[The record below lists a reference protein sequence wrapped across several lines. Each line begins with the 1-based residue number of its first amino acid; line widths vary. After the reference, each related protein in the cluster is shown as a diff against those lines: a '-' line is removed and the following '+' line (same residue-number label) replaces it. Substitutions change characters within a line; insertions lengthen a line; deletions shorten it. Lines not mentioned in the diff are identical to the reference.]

1 MANSS
6 ADSAADHRSKHLSIN
21 PPHQIFKG
29 YSPSPHSSLSDC
41 FLCWEMHDVSLL
53 CADVQGSDNPIP
65 LSPQWLLS
73 KSGKSKTG
81 MGTVEAQ
88 CLHNPSGNGEETPD
102 NPKKKDVFR
111 PSLLTAE
118 TGRREGWRDEERDT
132 FSATRNDRWRNGDKD
147 FGDIKKAD
155 RRDNVGSRQFGE
167 PRRWTDSGNK
177 DAGTEQR
184 RGPSDR
190 WTDSGNKDAGTE
202 QRRESKWNSRWGP
215 DDKEAENARN
225 KWDEAGKDG
234 EIIREKGPSLP
245 SSDGDHYRPWRPSQ
259 GRGRG
264 ESLHSQSTPN
274 KQGTAFSH
282 SRGRGENTAIFSAGR
297 GRMSSGGSLFTSATN
312 QSHPP
317 GSASEKGES
326 GTGEPYHLRY
336 SRMKLLDV
344 YRMADTVCFE
354 KFPDGFIEVPSL
366 TCEQPSDPLA
376 ICAPSSEEVN
386 ILDGIEKGKIVS
398 SGAPQIS
405 KDGPSGRNPA
415 EFSQPRRLKPAG
427 SREDMTSATDV
438 SKEEIGETRNYPDD
452 KFRPE
457 ASHEGYAPFRKGNE
471 VQGNN
476 HVQSPW
482 RQPGERSSRISHDW
496 NDPSADNKLKSSDT
510 VWSHP
515 KDSINH
521 SGSNVMSLPQSKGE
535 SRWQIGED
543 PALRR
548 QPSLVF
554 DREREVRKPMPS
566 SPEELS
572 LFYKDPQGLIQ
583 GPFSGSDIIGW
594 FEAGYFGIDLLVRP
608 ASAPIDSPF
617 SLLGDVMPHL
627 RAKSGPP
634 PGFSDAKP
642 SQTTDAAGSPAFPG
656 MGTVH
661 AGMGET
667 DMLQNDMRYKQVGG
681 TVAEN
686 RFIESLMSGSLNNP
700 SQGVQGY
707 AVNSSGGLS
716 LPVTDGGA
724 DMYLLAKKLELERQR
739 SVAGPFSY
747 WPGPES
753 ANLMLRS
760 ENVPEV
766 AQQPAR
772 SPSTDLL
779 SILQGA
785 KDRSAPSVS
794 GPIPAWSHPNQK
806 DDLHHAKSFQTQTS
820 FGVQQQRQLEQNS
833 PLAGLLGQPIGNN
846 PAGMLPPDMML
857 VPGLSQEQQSLNLL
871 QQQQLLLQMNAQTPL
886 SSQQQRL
893 LIEKMLL
900 LKHQQK
906 REEQQQLLR
915 QQQQLFS
922 QVLADQQHPQQR
934 LGEPSYG
941 QLQQSF
947 DALRL
952 QESKDVTQVNQQ
964 MQLPVSHEA
973 RGANLTD
980 FVSVN
985 QATSQNVATVGT
997 HHLNLQHQLFGNVD
1011 PRMSEGGVPTDQIDG
1026 THKKDLQSDYERSI
1040 PADYMNSLYSEK
1052 PVLLPASFPNNES
1065 TTPET
1070 SDSKSLENQTKD
1082 VFAGQGET
1090 SNELN
1095 VEIPPTEVKSNE
1107 VSGGRKTSEKKSK
1120 KQRGNKQ
1127 SAEPVKAASKS
1138 SLQEAKQP
1146 ETGIADDSEIK
1157 GKNMN
1162 PADILIDN
1170 DVLMSSEAISVRG
1183 ESGVNESSL
1192 QNTRTQPGRAWKP
1205 APGFKPKS
1213 LLEIQMEEQRVA
1225 QAEALAPKVSTS
1237 SGSVGGLASPWG
1249 GIVANSDPI
1258 NLRETLGESVT
1269 TQAGAVKPESVP
1281 ALKGKQS
1288 HLRDLL
1294 ADDVVAKSVVKE
1306 RDVVGSSS
1314 NDTYTQIT
1322 STNAES
1328 LDDDNFID
1336 AKETKKSR
1344 KKSARA
1350 KNSAAKTAAHVPA
1363 VVDTSLSTS
1372 SIEKG
1377 KNARI
1382 AQQQLKEDLPA
1393 IPSGPSLGDFVLWK
1407 EEPVNNPSPAAA
1419 WSTGPKKSTKP
1430 SSLRDIVREQEK
1442 MTTSSHAPPSPVPTT
1457 QKPTPP
1463 QAVPQSSW
1471 SRSPSQAVSQ
1481 SSLQSKSKG
1490 DDDLFWGPVEQT
1502 TQESKQGDF
1511 PQLSSQNSWGTK
1523 TTPGKGSA
1531 GSSLNRQKSVS
1542 ASSPASHK
1550 GKKEEVTKLT
1560 EANGFRDWCRSECL
1574 RLLGS
1579 EDTSVLEF
1587 CLKLSRSEAETLLIE
1602 NLGTVDRD
1610 HKFIDKFLN
1619 YKDLL
1624 PSEVVEI
1631 AFQSKGSSSSV
1642 VKSRNNK
1649 AAEEEE
1655 YYKAPS
1661 ANEGFSKVGGGKKK
1675 GKKGKKVS
1683 LSSSVLG
1690 FNVNPKLFLLAFR
1703 LANSDQA
1710 QLQTFPVRDQH
1721 PQPQLSLRPA
1731 QTKSTTR
1738 RNRPREET
1746 SSR

>member
-6 ADSAADHRSKHLSIN
+6 ADSAADHRNKHLSIN
-21 PPHQIFKG
+21 PPNQIFK
-29 YSPSPHSSLSDC
+29 DI
-41 FLCWEMHDVSLL
+41 
-53 CADVQGSDNPIP
+53 QGSDNPIP

-73 KSGKSKTG
+73 KPGKSKTG
-81 MGTVEAQ
+81 MGTTAEAQ
-88 CLHNPSGNGEETPD
+88 GLQNPVGNNSTGNGEETPE

-111 PSLLTAE
+111 PSIHAVE

-132 FSATRNDRWRNGDKD
+132 FSAVRNDRWRNGDKD
-147 FGDIKKAD
+147 FGDNKKVD
-155 RRDNVGSRQFGE
+155 RRDNPGSRQFGE
-167 PRRWTDSGNK
+167 PRRWTDAGNKDAGPEQRRGPGDRWTDSGNK

-184 RGPSDR
+184 RGPGDR

-215 DDKEAENARN
+215 DDKEGENARS

-234 EIIREKGPSLP
+234 EIIREKVPSLP

-274 KQGTAFSH
+274 KQGTSFSH
-282 SRGRGENTAIFSAGR
+282 SRGRGR
-297 GRMSSGGSLFTSATN
+297 LSSGGSLFTSASN

-326 GTGEPYHLRY
+326 GTGEHYHLRY

-344 YRMADTVCFE
+344 YRMADTVSFE

-405 KDGPSGRNPA
+405 KDGPSGRNPG
-415 EFSQPRRLKPAG
+415 EFSQPRQIKPAG
-427 SREDMTSATDV
+427 SREDMAYAADG
-438 SKEEIGETRNYPDD
+438 SKDESGETRNYPDD

-457 ASHEGYAPFRKGNE
+457 GSHEGYPPFRKSEGLGSNA
-471 VQGNN
+471 
-476 HVQSPW
+476 VQSPW

-496 NDPSADNKLKSSDT
+496 NDPSADNRLKSSDN
-510 VWSHP
+510 VWSHS

-521 SGSNVMSLPQSKGE
+521 SGSNVMSVPQSKGE

-543 PALRR
+543 PVLRR

-554 DREREVRKPMPS
+554 DREREVRKPIPS
-566 SPEELS
+566 SPEELV
-572 LFYKDPQGLIQ
+572 LYYKDPQGLIQ

-608 ASAPIDSPF
+608 ATAPNDSPF

-634 PGFSDAKP
+634 PGFAGAKP
-642 SQTTDAAGSPAFPG
+642 SQFTDAAGTPALPG
-656 MGTVH
+656 VGNVH
-661 AGMGET
+661 VGLGET

-686 RFIESLMSGSLNNP
+686 RFIESLMSGSLNNS

-707 AVNSSGGLS
+707 GVNSSGGLS
-716 LPVTDGGA
+716 LPVTDSGA

-739 SVAGPFSY
+739 SVASPYSFWAGR
-747 WPGPES
+747 ES
-753 ANLMLRS
+753 ANLMPGS

-772 SPSTDLL
+772 SPSADLL

-785 KDRSAPSVS
+785 KDRSTPAVS
-794 GPIPAWSHPNQK
+794 GPIPAWSHSNQK
-806 DDLHHAKSFQTQTS
+806 DDLHHAKNFQTQTS
-820 FGVQQQRQLEQNS
+820 FGVQQQRQPEQNS
-833 PLAGLLGQPIGNN
+833 PLAGLLGQPIENN
-846 PAGMLPPDMML
+846 PAGMLPPDMMR
-857 VPGLSQEQQSLNLL
+857 VSGLSQEQQSLNLL

-886 SSQQQRL
+886 SSQQL

-900 LKHQQK
+900 LKHQQQ

-922 QVLADQQHPQQR
+922 QVLSDQQHPQQR
-934 LGEPSYG
+934 FGEPPYG

-952 QESKDVTQVNQQ
+952 QESKDMTQVNQQ
-964 MQLPVSHEA
+964 MQLPVSHEN

-980 FVSVN
+980 FLSVN
-985 QATSQNVATVGT
+985 QATNQNVATAGT
-997 HHLNLQHQLFGNVD
+997 HHLNLQHQLFGNVNT
-1011 PRMSEGGVPTDQIDG
+1011 RMSEGTVRADQIDD
-1026 THKKDLQSDYERSI
+1026 THKKDSESDYERTI
-1040 PADYMNSLYSEK
+1040 PADYMNSLYSGK
-1052 PVLLPASFPNNES
+1052 PGYHATPGVEGPVSFPNNES
-1065 TTPET
+1065 ATPET
-1070 SDSKSLENQTKD
+1070 SVSKALEKQTKD
-1082 VFAGQGET
+1082 VYAGQGEI

-1120 KQRGNKQ
+1120 KQRANKQ

-1146 ETGIADDSEIK
+1146 ETGCADDSEIK

-1162 PADILIDN
+1162 PADTFIDDDNHLIQ
-1170 DVLMSSEAISVRG
+1170 SSPAAPSSNVQ
-1183 ESGVNESSL
+1183 SGVNESSL

-1225 QAEALAPKVSTS
+1225 QAEALAPKVSPSLS
-1237 SGSVGGLASPWG
+1237 SVGLASPWG
-1249 GIVANSDPI
+1249 GIVTNSEPI
-1258 NLRETLGESVT
+1258 NLRETRGESVI
-1269 TQAGAVKPESVP
+1269 TQTGVAKPECVP

-1288 HLRDLL
+1288 HSRDLL
-1294 ADDVVAKSVVKE
+1294 AEDVVAKSVVKE

-1314 NDTYTQIT
+1314 NDTYTQVT

-1336 AKETKKSR
+1336 AKESKKSR

-1350 KNSAAKTAAHVPA
+1350 KNAAAKAAAQVPA
-1363 VVDTSLSTS
+1363 VDTSISTS

-1377 KNARI
+1377 KSSRI
-1382 AQQQLKEDLPA
+1382 AQQQVKDDLPA

-1407 EEPVNNPSPAAA
+1407 EEPVNSPSPAAA

-1442 MTTSSHAPPSPVPTT
+1442 ISTSSHPPPSPVPAV
-1457 QKPTPP
+1457 QKPTPQ

-1481 SSLQSKSKG
+1481 PSQQSKSKG

-1542 ASSPASHK
+1542 ASSSASHK
-1550 GKKEEVTKLT
+1550 GKKEEVTKNT
-1560 EANGFRDWCRSECL
+1560 EADGFRDWCRSECL

-1631 AFQSKGSSSSV
+1631 AFQSKGGSSSSTV

-1649 AAEEEE
+1649 AGEEEE
-1655 YYKAPS
+1655 YYKAPL
-1661 ANEGFSKVGGGKKK
+1661 ANESKVGGKKK

-1690 FNVNPKLFLLAFR
+1690 FNVV
-1703 LANSDQA
+1703 S
-1710 QLQTFPVRDQH
+1710 
-1721 PQPQLSLRPA
+1721 
-1731 QTKSTTR
+1731 
-1738 RNRPREET
+1738 NRIMMGEIQSIED
-1746 SSR
+1746 

>member
-21 PPHQIFKG
+21 PPHQIFK
-29 YSPSPHSSLSDC
+29 
-41 FLCWEMHDVSLL
+41 
-53 CADVQGSDNPIP
+53 DVQGSDNPIP

-147 FGDIKKAD
+147 FGDIKKVD

-274 KQGTAFSH
+274 KQGTGFSH

-476 HVQSPW
+476 HVQSPR

-521 SGSNVMSLPQSKGE
+521 SGSNVISLPQSKGE

-656 MGTVH
+656 VGTVH

-934 LGEPSYG
+934 FGEPSYG

-1065 TTPET
+1065 ATPET

-1120 KQRGNKQ
+1120 KQRGNKH

-1138 SLQEAKQP
+1138 SLQEAKQR

-1430 SSLRDIVREQEK
+1430 SSLRDIVREQKK
-1442 MTTSSHAPPSPVPTT
+1442 MTTSSHPPPSPVPTT

-1690 FNVNPKLFLLAFR
+1690 FNVV
-1703 LANSDQA
+1703 S
-1710 QLQTFPVRDQH
+1710 
-1721 PQPQLSLRPA
+1721 
-1731 QTKSTTR
+1731 
-1738 RNRPREET
+1738 NRIMMGEIQSIED
-1746 SSR
+1746 

>member
-1 MANSS
+1 MANS
-6 ADSAADHRSKHLSIN
+6 DSAADHRNKNLSIN
-21 PPHQIFKG
+21 PPHQIFK
-29 YSPSPHSSLSDC
+29 D
-41 FLCWEMHDVSLL
+41 M
-53 CADVQGSDNPIP
+53 QGSDNPIP

-73 KSGKSKTG
+73 KPGENKTG
-81 MGTVEAQ
+81 LGTVEAQ
-88 CLHNPSGNGEETPD
+88 AIHNPTGNNSTGNGEETPE

-111 PSLLTAE
+111 PSLLAAE

-132 FSATRNDRWRNGDKD
+132 FSAGKNDRWRNGDKD
-147 FGDIKKAD
+147 FGDNKKVD
-155 RRDNVGSRQFGE
+155 RWDNVGSRQFVE
-167 PRRWTDSGNK
+167 PRRWNDSGSK
-177 DAGTEQR
+177 DAGPEQQR

-190 WTDSGNKDAGTE
+190 WNDSGNKDAGTE

-215 DDKEAENARN
+215 DDKEGDNTRN
-225 KWDEAGKDG
+225 KWDEPGKDG
-234 EIIREKGPSLP
+234 ETVREKAPSLP

-274 KQGTAFSH
+274 KQVTAFSH
-282 SRGRGENTAIFSAGR
+282 SRGRGDNTAVFSAGR
-297 GRMSSGGSLFTSATN
+297 GRVASGGSLFTSSPN

-326 GTGEPYHLRY
+326 GPGEPHHLRY

-415 EFSQPRRLKPAG
+415 EFSQPRRIKPAG
-427 SREDMTSATDV
+427 SREDMTYAADV
-438 SKEEIGETRNYPDD
+438 SKDESGETRVYPDN

-496 NDPSADNKLKSSDT
+496 NDPSADNRLKSSDN

-566 SPEELS
+566 SPEELM
-572 LFYKDPQGLIQ
+572 LVYKDPQGLIQ
-583 GPFSGSDIIGW
+583 GPFPGTDIIGW
-594 FEAGYFGIDLLVRP
+594 FEAGYFGIDLLVRL
-608 ASAPIDSPF
+608 ASAPNDSPF

-634 PGFSDAKP
+634 PGFTGAKP
-642 SQTTDAAGSPAFPG
+642 SQFIDAAGTPALPG
-656 MGTVH
+656 VGKVH
-661 AGMGET
+661 PGIGEI

-686 RFIESLMSGSLNNP
+686 RFIESLMSGSLNNT

-724 DMYLLAKKLELERQR
+724 DMYLLAKKLEHERQR
-739 SVAGPFSY
+739 SVANPYSF
-747 WPGPES
+747 WPGRES
-753 ANLMLRS
+753 ANLMPGS
-760 ENVPEV
+760 ENVPKV

-785 KDRSAPSVS
+785 KDRSSPAVS

-806 DDLHHAKSFQTQTS
+806 DDMHHARSFQTQTS
-820 FGVQQQRQLEQNS
+820 FGVQQQRQPEHNS
-833 PLAGLLGQPIGNN
+833 PLAGLLGQPIENN
-846 PAGMLPPDMML
+846 PAGMLPPNMML

-871 QQQQLLLQMNAQTPL
+871 QQQQLLLQLNAQTPL
-886 SSQQQRL
+886 SSQQQSL
-893 LIEKMLL
+893 VLEKMLL
-900 LKHQQK
+900 LKQQQK
-906 REEQQQLLR
+906 QEEQQQLLR

-934 LGEPSYG
+934 FGEPSYG

-952 QESKDVTQVNQQ
+952 QESKDMTQVNQQ
-964 MQLPVSHEA
+964 MQLPVAHP
-973 RGANLTD
+973 LHL
-980 FVSVN
+980 
-985 QATSQNVATVGT
+985 QN
-997 HHLNLQHQLFGNVD
+997 QLFGNVD
-1011 PRMSEGGVPTDQIDG
+1011 PRMSEGTVPADQIDD
-1026 THKKDLQSDYERSI
+1026 THKKDSESDYERTI
-1040 PADYMNSLYSEK
+1040 PTDYMNSLHSEK
-1052 PVLLPASFPNNES
+1052 PVLLPGYHTTPGMEGHVGFPNDEIP
-1065 TTPET
+1065 TPET
-1070 SDSKSLENQTKD
+1070 SDSKSLEKQTKD
-1082 VFAGQGET
+1082 VYAGQGEA
-1090 SNELN
+1090 SNVLP
-1095 VEIPPTEVKSNE
+1095 VEVPPTELKSNE

-1162 PADILIDN
+1162 PADTLTDN
-1170 DVLMSSEAISVRG
+1170 DTHLIQSSATAPSSNVLMSSEAISVRG

-1192 QNTRTQPGRAWKP
+1192 ANTRTQPGRAWKP

-1225 QAEALAPKVSTS
+1225 QAEALAPKIATPMN
-1237 SGSVGGLASPWG
+1237 SVGLASPWG
-1249 GIVANSDPI
+1249 GIVTSSDPI
-1258 NLRETLGESVT
+1258 NLRETLGESVI
-1269 TQAGAVKPESVP
+1269 TQTGVVKPESVP

-1288 HLRDLL
+1288 HLRDLSS
-1294 ADDVVAKSVVKE
+1294 DDVVAKSGVKE
-1306 RDVVGSSS
+1306 RDVVGSIS
-1314 NDTYTQIT
+1314 NNTYTQVT
-1322 STNAES
+1322 STNVES
-1328 LDDDNFID
+1328 FDDDNFID

-1350 KNSAAKTAAHVPA
+1350 KNSAAKTAAQQVPT
-1363 VVDTSLSTS
+1363 VDTSLPTS

-1377 KNARI
+1377 KNSRI
-1382 AQQQLKEDLPA
+1382 VQQQEKDALPA
-1393 IPSGPSLGDFVLWK
+1393 IPSGPSLGDFVLWSK
-1407 EEPVNNPSPAAA
+1407 DETVNNPSPAAA

-1442 MTTSSHAPPSPVPTT
+1442 MTITSHPPPSPAPTT

-1463 QAVPQSSW
+1463 QAVSQPSW
-1471 SRSPSQAVSQ
+1471 SRSPSQAASQ

-1523 TTPGKGSA
+1523 TTPGRGSA

-1542 ASSPASHK
+1542 ASSPASQK

-1602 NLGTVDRD
+1602 NLGSVDRD

-1624 PSEVVEI
+1624 PSEIVEI
-1631 AFQSKGSSSSV
+1631 AFQSKGSSSSASV
-1642 VKSRNNK
+1642 VKTRNNNK

-1655 YYKAPS
+1655 YYKVQT
-1661 ANEGFSKVGGGKKK
+1661 NEGFSKVGGKKK

-1690 FNVNPKLFLLAFR
+1690 FNVV
-1703 LANSDQA
+1703 S
-1710 QLQTFPVRDQH
+1710 
-1721 PQPQLSLRPA
+1721 
-1731 QTKSTTR
+1731 
-1738 RNRPREET
+1738 NRIMMGEIQSIED
-1746 SSR
+1746 

>member
-1 MANSS
+1 
-6 ADSAADHRSKHLSIN
+6 
-21 PPHQIFKG
+21 
-29 YSPSPHSSLSDC
+29 
-41 FLCWEMHDVSLL
+41 
-53 CADVQGSDNPIP
+53 
-65 LSPQWLLS
+65 
-73 KSGKSKTG
+73 

-88 CLHNPSGNGEETPD
+88 GLHNPSGNGEETPD

-132 FSATRNDRWRNGDKD
+132 FSAARNDRWRNGDKD
-147 FGDIKKAD
+147 FGDSKKVD

-980 FVSVN
+980 FLSVN
-985 QATSQNVATVGT
+985 QATSQNVAIVGT
-997 HHLNLQHQLFGNVD
+997 HHLNLQPQLFGNVD

-1065 TTPET
+1065 ATPET

-1288 HLRDLL
+1288 HLL

-1442 MTTSSHAPPSPVPTT
+1442 MTTSSHPSPSPVPTI
-1457 QKPTPP
+1457 QKPTP

-1690 FNVNPKLFLLAFR
+1690 FNVV
-1703 LANSDQA
+1703 S
-1710 QLQTFPVRDQH
+1710 
-1721 PQPQLSLRPA
+1721 
-1731 QTKSTTR
+1731 
-1738 RNRPREET
+1738 NRIMMGEIQSIED
-1746 SSR
+1746 

>member
-21 PPHQIFKG
+21 PPHQIFK
-29 YSPSPHSSLSDC
+29 
-41 FLCWEMHDVSLL
+41 
-53 CADVQGSDNPIP
+53 DVQGSDNPIP

-147 FGDIKKAD
+147 FGDIKKVD

-656 MGTVH
+656 VGTVH

-700 SQGVQGY
+700 SQGSVQGY

-1690 FNVNPKLFLLAFR
+1690 FNVV
-1703 LANSDQA
+1703 S
-1710 QLQTFPVRDQH
+1710 
-1721 PQPQLSLRPA
+1721 
-1731 QTKSTTR
+1731 
-1738 RNRPREET
+1738 NRIMMGEIQSIED
-1746 SSR
+1746 

>member
-21 PPHQIFKG
+21 PPHQIFK
-29 YSPSPHSSLSDC
+29 
-41 FLCWEMHDVSLL
+41 
-53 CADVQGSDNPIP
+53 DVQGSDNPIP

-147 FGDIKKAD
+147 FGDIKKVD

-274 KQGTAFSH
+274 KQGTGFSH

-476 HVQSPW
+476 HVQSPR

-521 SGSNVMSLPQSKGE
+521 SGSNVISLPQSKGE

-656 MGTVH
+656 VGTVH

-934 LGEPSYG
+934 FGEPSYG

-1065 TTPET
+1065 ATPET

-1120 KQRGNKQ
+1120 KQRGNKH

-1138 SLQEAKQP
+1138 SLQEAKQR

-1157 GKNMN
+1157 
-1162 PADILIDN
+1162 
-1170 DVLMSSEAISVRG
+1170 VRG

-1430 SSLRDIVREQEK
+1430 SSLRDIVREQKK
-1442 MTTSSHAPPSPVPTT
+1442 MTTSSHPPPSPVPTT

-1690 FNVNPKLFLLAFR
+1690 FNVV
-1703 LANSDQA
+1703 S
-1710 QLQTFPVRDQH
+1710 
-1721 PQPQLSLRPA
+1721 
-1731 QTKSTTR
+1731 
-1738 RNRPREET
+1738 NRIMMGEIQSIED
-1746 SSR
+1746 

>member
-21 PPHQIFKG
+21 PPHQIFK
-29 YSPSPHSSLSDC
+29 
-41 FLCWEMHDVSLL
+41 
-53 CADVQGSDNPIP
+53 DVQGSDNPIP

-1157 GKNMN
+1157 
-1162 PADILIDN
+1162 
-1170 DVLMSSEAISVRG
+1170 VRG

-1690 FNVNPKLFLLAFR
+1690 FNVV
-1703 LANSDQA
+1703 S
-1710 QLQTFPVRDQH
+1710 
-1721 PQPQLSLRPA
+1721 
-1731 QTKSTTR
+1731 
-1738 RNRPREET
+1738 NRIMMGEIQSIED
-1746 SSR
+1746 

>member
-1 MANSS
+1 M
-6 ADSAADHRSKHLSIN
+6 
-21 PPHQIFKG
+21 
-29 YSPSPHSSLSDC
+29 
-41 FLCWEMHDVSLL
+41 
-53 CADVQGSDNPIP
+53 
-65 LSPQWLLS
+65 
-73 KSGKSKTG
+73 
-81 MGTVEAQ
+81 
-88 CLHNPSGNGEETPD
+88 
-102 NPKKKDVFR
+102 
-111 PSLLTAE
+111 
-118 TGRREGWRDEERDT
+118 
-132 FSATRNDRWRNGDKD
+132 
-147 FGDIKKAD
+147 
-155 RRDNVGSRQFGE
+155 
-167 PRRWTDSGNK
+167 
-177 DAGTEQR
+177 
-184 RGPSDR
+184 
-190 WTDSGNKDAGTE
+190 
-202 QRRESKWNSRWGP
+202 
-215 DDKEAENARN
+215 
-225 KWDEAGKDG
+225 
-234 EIIREKGPSLP
+234 
-245 SSDGDHYRPWRPSQ
+245 
-259 GRGRG
+259 
-264 ESLHSQSTPN
+264 
-274 KQGTAFSH
+274 
-282 SRGRGENTAIFSAGR
+282 
-297 GRMSSGGSLFTSATN
+297 
-312 QSHPP
+312 
-317 GSASEKGES
+317 
-326 GTGEPYHLRY
+326 
-336 SRMKLLDV
+336 
-344 YRMADTVCFE
+344 
-354 KFPDGFIEVPSL
+354 
-366 TCEQPSDPLA
+366 
-376 ICAPSSEEVN
+376 
-386 ILDGIEKGKIVS
+386 
-398 SGAPQIS
+398 
-405 KDGPSGRNPA
+405 PA
-415 EFSQPRRLKPAG
+415 
-427 SREDMTSATDV
+427 
-438 SKEEIGETRNYPDD
+438 
-452 KFRPE
+452 
-457 ASHEGYAPFRKGNE
+457 
-471 VQGNN
+471 
-476 HVQSPW
+476 
-482 RQPGERSSRISHDW
+482 
-496 NDPSADNKLKSSDT
+496 
-510 VWSHP
+510 
-515 KDSINH
+515 
-521 SGSNVMSLPQSKGE
+521 
-535 SRWQIGED
+535 
-543 PALRR
+543 
-548 QPSLVF
+548 
-554 DREREVRKPMPS
+554 
-566 SPEELS
+566 
-572 LFYKDPQGLIQ
+572 
-583 GPFSGSDIIGW
+583 
-594 FEAGYFGIDLLVRP
+594 
-608 ASAPIDSPF
+608 
-617 SLLGDVMPHL
+617 
-627 RAKSGPP
+627 
-634 PGFSDAKP
+634 
-642 SQTTDAAGSPAFPG
+642 
-656 MGTVH
+656 
-661 AGMGET
+661 
-667 DMLQNDMRYKQVGG
+667 
-681 TVAEN
+681 
-686 RFIESLMSGSLNNP
+686 
-700 SQGVQGY
+700 GVQGY

-934 LGEPSYG
+934 FGEPSYG

-1442 MTTSSHAPPSPVPTT
+1442 MTTSSHPPPSPVPTT

-1502 TQESKQGDF
+1502 TQESKQYESISCYPEF
-1511 PQLSSQNSWGTK
+1511 PI
-1523 TTPGKGSA
+1523 
-1531 GSSLNRQKSVS
+1531 SLHLII
-1542 ASSPASHK
+1542 ALYLL
-1550 GKKEEVTKLT
+1550 KES
-1560 EANGFRDWCRSECL
+1560 N
-1574 RLLGS
+1574 
-1579 EDTSVLEF
+1579 
-1587 CLKLSRSEAETLLIE
+1587 
-1602 NLGTVDRD
+1602 
-1610 HKFIDKFLN
+1610 
-1619 YKDLL
+1619 
-1624 PSEVVEI
+1624 
-1631 AFQSKGSSSSV
+1631 
-1642 VKSRNNK
+1642 
-1649 AAEEEE
+1649 
-1655 YYKAPS
+1655 
-1661 ANEGFSKVGGGKKK
+1661 
-1675 GKKGKKVS
+1675 
-1683 LSSSVLG
+1683 
-1690 FNVNPKLFLLAFR
+1690 
-1703 LANSDQA
+1703 
-1710 QLQTFPVRDQH
+1710 
-1721 PQPQLSLRPA
+1721 
-1731 QTKSTTR
+1731 
-1738 RNRPREET
+1738 
-1746 SSR
+1746 

>member
-21 PPHQIFKG
+21 PPHQIFK
-29 YSPSPHSSLSDC
+29 
-41 FLCWEMHDVSLL
+41 
-53 CADVQGSDNPIP
+53 DVQGSDNPIP

-73 KSGKSKTG
+73 KSGKSKAG

-88 CLHNPSGNGEETPD
+88 GLHNPSGNGEETPD

-132 FSATRNDRWRNGDKD
+132 FSAARNDRWRNGDKD
-147 FGDIKKAD
+147 FGDNKKVD

-297 GRMSSGGSLFTSATN
+297 GRMSSGGSLFTN

-344 YRMADTVCFE
+344 YRIADTVCFE

-427 SREDMTSATDV
+427 SREDMTSAADV
-438 SKEEIGETRNYPDD
+438 SKEESGETRNYPDD

-457 ASHEGYAPFRKGNE
+457 ASHEGYAPFRKGSE

-496 NDPSADNKLKSSDT
+496 NDPSADNKLKSSDS

-642 SQTTDAAGSPAFPG
+642 SQTIDAAGSPAFPG
-656 MGTVH
+656 VGKVH

-700 SQGVQGY
+700 SQGSVQGY

-739 SVAGPFSY
+739 SVASPYSY

-753 ANLMLRS
+753 ANLMPRS

-785 KDRSAPSVS
+785 KDRSAPAVS

-934 LGEPSYG
+934 FGEPSYG

-980 FVSVN
+980 FLSVN
-985 QATSQNVATVGT
+985 QATSQNVAIVGT
-997 HHLNLQHQLFGNVD
+997 HHLNLQPQLFGNVD

-1065 TTPET
+1065 ATPET

-1082 VFAGQGET
+1082 VFVGQGET
-1090 SNELN
+1090 SNEIN
-1095 VEIPPTEVKSNE
+1095 VEIPPAEVKSNE

-1162 PADILIDN
+1162 PADTLIDN
-1170 DVLMSSEAISVRG
+1170 DVLMSSEAISVGG

-1258 NLRETLGESVT
+1258 NLRETLAESVK

-1288 HLRDLL
+1288 HLL

-1314 NDTYTQIT
+1314 NDTYTQVT

-1442 MTTSSHAPPSPVPTT
+1442 MTTSSHPPPSPVPTT
-1457 QKPTPP
+1457 QKPTP

-1631 AFQSKGSSSSV
+1631 AFQSKGSSSSSV

-1690 FNVNPKLFLLAFR
+1690 FNVV
-1703 LANSDQA
+1703 S
-1710 QLQTFPVRDQH
+1710 
-1721 PQPQLSLRPA
+1721 
-1731 QTKSTTR
+1731 
-1738 RNRPREET
+1738 NRIMMGEIQSIED
-1746 SSR
+1746 

>member
-6 ADSAADHRSKHLSIN
+6 ADSAADHRNKHLSIN
-21 PPHQIFKG
+21 PPNQIFK
-29 YSPSPHSSLSDC
+29 DI
-41 FLCWEMHDVSLL
+41 
-53 CADVQGSDNPIP
+53 QGSDNPIP

-73 KSGKSKTG
+73 KPGKNKAGLGT
-81 MGTVEAQ
+81 TVEPQ
-88 CLHNPSGNGEETPD
+88 GLQNPVGNNSTGNGEETPD
-102 NPKKKDVFR
+102 NLKKKDVFR
-111 PSLLTAE
+111 PSIHAVE
-118 TGRREGWRDEERDT
+118 AGRREGWRDEERDT
-132 FSATRNDRWRNGDKD
+132 FSAVRNDRWRNGDKD
-147 FGDIKKAD
+147 FGDNKKVD
-155 RRDNVGSRQFGE
+155 RRDNLGSRQFVE
-167 PRRWTDSGNK
+167 PRRWTDSGNKDSGPEQRRGWTDSGNK

-184 RGPSDR
+184 RGPGDR

-215 DDKEAENARN
+215 DDKEAENARS

-234 EIIREKGPSLP
+234 EVVREKGPTLP
-245 SSDGDHYRPWRPSQ
+245 SSDGEHYRPWRPSQ

-282 SRGRGENTAIFSAGR
+282 SRGRGDNPAVFSAGR
-297 GRMSSGGSLFTSATN
+297 GRVSSGGSLFTSASN

-317 GSASEKGES
+317 GSAYEKGES
-326 GTGEPYHLRY
+326 GTGEHYHLRY

-344 YRMADTVCFE
+344 YRMADTVSFE

-398 SGAPQIS
+398 SGAPQTS
-405 KDGPSGRNPA
+405 KDGPSGRNPG
-415 EFSQPRRLKPAG
+415 EFSQPRQIKPAG
-427 SREDMTSATDV
+427 SREDMTYAADV
-438 SKEEIGETRNYPDD
+438 SKDESGETRNYPDD
-452 KFRPE
+452 KFRPD
-457 ASHEGYAPFRKGNE
+457 ASHEGYAPFKKGNE

-482 RQPGERSSRISHDW
+482 RQAGERSSRISHDW
-496 NDPSADNKLKSSDT
+496 NDPSADNKLKSSDN

-521 SGSNVMSLPQSKGE
+521 PGSNAMSLPQSKGE

-543 PALRR
+543 PGLRR
-548 QPSLVF
+548 QPVF
-554 DREREVRKPMPS
+554 DREREVRKPVPS
-566 SPEELS
+566 SPEELI
-572 LFYKDPQGLIQ
+572 LYYKDPQGLIQ
-583 GPFSGSDIIGW
+583 GPFSGTDIIGW

-608 ASAPIDSPF
+608 ASAPSDSPF

-634 PGFSDAKP
+634 PGFAGAKP
-642 SQTTDAAGSPAFPG
+642 SQFIDAAGTTAFPG
-656 MGTVH
+656 VGKIH
-661 AGMGET
+661 AGIGET
-667 DMLQNDMRYKQVGG
+667 DMLQSDMRYKQVGG

-686 RFIESLMSGSLNNP
+686 RFIESLMSGSLNNS

-739 SVAGPFSY
+739 SVASQY
-747 WPGPES
+747 SHWPGRES
-753 ANLMLRS
+753 AHLMPGS
-760 ENVPEV
+760 ENVPEA

-772 SPSTDLL
+772 SPSADLL
-779 SILQGA
+779 SILHGA
-785 KDRSAPSVS
+785 KDRSAPAVS
-794 GPIPAWSHPNQK
+794 GPIPAWSHSNQK
-806 DDLHHAKSFQTQTS
+806 DDLHHVKSFQTQTS
-820 FGVQQQRQLEQNS
+820 FGVQQQRQPEQNS
-833 PLAGLLGQPIGNN
+833 PLAGLLGQPIENN
-846 PAGMLPPDMML
+846 PVGMLPPDMML
-857 VPGLSQEQQSLNLL
+857 SPEQQSLNLL

-893 LIEKMLL
+893 LFEKMLL

-906 REEQQQLLR
+906 REEQQQQLLR

-934 LGEPSYG
+934 FGEPSYG

-952 QESKDVTQVNQQ
+952 QESKSMTQVNQQ
-964 MQLPVSHEA
+964 MELPVSHEDRA
-973 RGANLTD
+973 VNLTD
-980 FVSVN
+980 FLSVN
-985 QATSQNVATVGT
+985 QATNQNVAAVGT
-997 HHLNLQHQLFGNVD
+997 HNLHLQHQLFGNID
-1011 PRMSEGGVPTDQIDG
+1011 PRMSERTVLPDQIHD
-1026 THKKDLQSDYERSI
+1026 THKKDSESDYERTI
-1040 PADYMNSLYSEK
+1040 PADYMNSLYSGK
-1052 PVLLPASFPNNES
+1052 PGYRATLGVEGPVSFPTNES
-1065 TTPET
+1065 ATLET
-1070 SDSKSLENQTKD
+1070 SDIKSLEKQTED
-1082 VFAGQGET
+1082 VYAGQKET

-1095 VEIPPTEVKSNE
+1095 VEIPPTEVKSTE
-1107 VSGGRKTSEKKSK
+1107 VSGGRKTFEKKSK

-1138 SLQEAKQP
+1138 SMQEAKQP
-1146 ETGIADDSEIK
+1146 ETGYADDSEIK

-1162 PADILIDN
+1162 SADNLIDN
-1170 DVLMSSEAISVRG
+1170 DAHLIQSSPAAPSSNVLTSSEAISVRE
-1183 ESGVNESSL
+1183 ESGANESSL

-1237 SGSVGGLASPWG
+1237 FSSVGSASPWG
-1249 GIVANSDPI
+1249 GIVASSDPI
-1258 NLRETLGESVT
+1258 NLRETQGESVI
-1269 TQAGAVKPESVP
+1269 TQTGVVKPESVP

-1288 HLRDLL
+1288 HMRDLL

-1306 RDVVGSSS
+1306 RDVVGNNSS
-1314 NDTYTQIT
+1314 DTYTQVT

-1328 LDDDNFID
+1328 LDDDNFIN
-1336 AKETKKSR
+1336 AKETKKNR

-1350 KNSAAKTAAHVPA
+1350 KNAAAKIAAQVPA
-1363 VVDTSLSTS
+1363 VDTSLSAS

-1377 KNARI
+1377 KSSRI
-1382 AQQQLKEDLPA
+1382 AQQQVKEDLPA

-1442 MTTSSHAPPSPVPTT
+1442 MTTSSHPPPSPVPIT

-1631 AFQSKGSSSSV
+1631 AFQSKGVSSSLSSSV
-1642 VKSRNNK
+1642 VKSRNNNK
-1649 AAEEEE
+1649 AGEEEE
-1655 YYKAPS
+1655 YYKAPL
-1661 ANEGFSKVGGGKKK
+1661 ANEGFSKVGGKKK

-1690 FNVNPKLFLLAFR
+1690 FNVV
-1703 LANSDQA
+1703 S
-1710 QLQTFPVRDQH
+1710 
-1721 PQPQLSLRPA
+1721 
-1731 QTKSTTR
+1731 
-1738 RNRPREET
+1738 NRIMMGEIQSIED
-1746 SSR
+1746 

>member
-1 MANSS
+1 M
-6 ADSAADHRSKHLSIN
+6 
-21 PPHQIFKG
+21 
-29 YSPSPHSSLSDC
+29 
-41 FLCWEMHDVSLL
+41 
-53 CADVQGSDNPIP
+53 
-65 LSPQWLLS
+65 
-73 KSGKSKTG
+73 
-81 MGTVEAQ
+81 
-88 CLHNPSGNGEETPD
+88 
-102 NPKKKDVFR
+102 
-111 PSLLTAE
+111 
-118 TGRREGWRDEERDT
+118 
-132 FSATRNDRWRNGDKD
+132 
-147 FGDIKKAD
+147 
-155 RRDNVGSRQFGE
+155 
-167 PRRWTDSGNK
+167 
-177 DAGTEQR
+177 
-184 RGPSDR
+184 
-190 WTDSGNKDAGTE
+190 
-202 QRRESKWNSRWGP
+202 
-215 DDKEAENARN
+215 
-225 KWDEAGKDG
+225 
-234 EIIREKGPSLP
+234 
-245 SSDGDHYRPWRPSQ
+245 
-259 GRGRG
+259 
-264 ESLHSQSTPN
+264 
-274 KQGTAFSH
+274 
-282 SRGRGENTAIFSAGR
+282 
-297 GRMSSGGSLFTSATN
+297 
-312 QSHPP
+312 
-317 GSASEKGES
+317 
-326 GTGEPYHLRY
+326 
-336 SRMKLLDV
+336 
-344 YRMADTVCFE
+344 
-354 KFPDGFIEVPSL
+354 
-366 TCEQPSDPLA
+366 
-376 ICAPSSEEVN
+376 
-386 ILDGIEKGKIVS
+386 
-398 SGAPQIS
+398 
-405 KDGPSGRNPA
+405 PA
-415 EFSQPRRLKPAG
+415 
-427 SREDMTSATDV
+427 
-438 SKEEIGETRNYPDD
+438 
-452 KFRPE
+452 
-457 ASHEGYAPFRKGNE
+457 
-471 VQGNN
+471 
-476 HVQSPW
+476 
-482 RQPGERSSRISHDW
+482 
-496 NDPSADNKLKSSDT
+496 
-510 VWSHP
+510 
-515 KDSINH
+515 
-521 SGSNVMSLPQSKGE
+521 
-535 SRWQIGED
+535 
-543 PALRR
+543 
-548 QPSLVF
+548 
-554 DREREVRKPMPS
+554 
-566 SPEELS
+566 
-572 LFYKDPQGLIQ
+572 
-583 GPFSGSDIIGW
+583 
-594 FEAGYFGIDLLVRP
+594 
-608 ASAPIDSPF
+608 
-617 SLLGDVMPHL
+617 
-627 RAKSGPP
+627 
-634 PGFSDAKP
+634 
-642 SQTTDAAGSPAFPG
+642 
-656 MGTVH
+656 
-661 AGMGET
+661 
-667 DMLQNDMRYKQVGG
+667 
-681 TVAEN
+681 
-686 RFIESLMSGSLNNP
+686 
-700 SQGVQGY
+700 GVQGY

-739 SVAGPFSY
+739 SVASPYSY

-753 ANLMLRS
+753 ANLMPRS

-785 KDRSAPSVS
+785 KDRSAPAVS

-1146 ETGIADDSEIK
+1146 ETGISDDSEIK

-1162 PADILIDN
+1162 PADTLIDT

-1502 TQESKQGDF
+1502 TQESKQYESISCCPEF
-1511 PQLSSQNSWGTK
+1511 PI
-1523 TTPGKGSA
+1523 
-1531 GSSLNRQKSVS
+1531 SLHLII
-1542 ASSPASHK
+1542 ALYLL
-1550 GKKEEVTKLT
+1550 KES
-1560 EANGFRDWCRSECL
+1560 N
-1574 RLLGS
+1574 
-1579 EDTSVLEF
+1579 
-1587 CLKLSRSEAETLLIE
+1587 
-1602 NLGTVDRD
+1602 
-1610 HKFIDKFLN
+1610 
-1619 YKDLL
+1619 
-1624 PSEVVEI
+1624 
-1631 AFQSKGSSSSV
+1631 
-1642 VKSRNNK
+1642 
-1649 AAEEEE
+1649 
-1655 YYKAPS
+1655 
-1661 ANEGFSKVGGGKKK
+1661 
-1675 GKKGKKVS
+1675 
-1683 LSSSVLG
+1683 
-1690 FNVNPKLFLLAFR
+1690 
-1703 LANSDQA
+1703 
-1710 QLQTFPVRDQH
+1710 
-1721 PQPQLSLRPA
+1721 
-1731 QTKSTTR
+1731 
-1738 RNRPREET
+1738 
-1746 SSR
+1746 

>member
-21 PPHQIFKG
+21 PPHQIFK
-29 YSPSPHSSLSDC
+29 
-41 FLCWEMHDVSLL
+41 
-53 CADVQGSDNPIP
+53 DVQGSDNPIP

-147 FGDIKKAD
+147 FGDIKKVD

-476 HVQSPW
+476 HVQSPR

-656 MGTVH
+656 VGTVH

-934 LGEPSYG
+934 FGEPSYG

-1065 TTPET
+1065 ATPET

-1138 SLQEAKQP
+1138 SLQEAKQR

-1157 GKNMN
+1157 
-1162 PADILIDN
+1162 
-1170 DVLMSSEAISVRG
+1170 VRG

-1237 SGSVGGLASPWG
+1237 LGSVGGLASPWG

-1382 AQQQLKEDLPA
+1382 AQQQLQEDLPA

-1442 MTTSSHAPPSPVPTT
+1442 MTTSSHPPPSPVPTT

-1690 FNVNPKLFLLAFR
+1690 FNVV
-1703 LANSDQA
+1703 S
-1710 QLQTFPVRDQH
+1710 
-1721 PQPQLSLRPA
+1721 
-1731 QTKSTTR
+1731 
-1738 RNRPREET
+1738 NRIMMGEIQSIED
-1746 SSR
+1746 

>member
-21 PPHQIFKG
+21 PPHQIFK
-29 YSPSPHSSLSDC
+29 
-41 FLCWEMHDVSLL
+41 
-53 CADVQGSDNPIP
+53 DVQGSDNPIP

-147 FGDIKKAD
+147 FGDIKKVD

-386 ILDGIEKGKIVS
+386 ILDGIEKGKILS

-700 SQGVQGY
+700 SQGSVQGY

-1690 FNVNPKLFLLAFR
+1690 FNVV
-1703 LANSDQA
+1703 S
-1710 QLQTFPVRDQH
+1710 
-1721 PQPQLSLRPA
+1721 
-1731 QTKSTTR
+1731 
-1738 RNRPREET
+1738 NRIMMGEIQSIED
-1746 SSR
+1746 

>member
-21 PPHQIFKG
+21 PPHQIFK
-29 YSPSPHSSLSDC
+29 
-41 FLCWEMHDVSLL
+41 
-53 CADVQGSDNPIP
+53 DVQGSDNPIP

-147 FGDIKKAD
+147 FGDIKKVD

-405 KDGPSGRNPA
+405 NDGPSGRNPA

-476 HVQSPW
+476 HVQSPR

-521 SGSNVMSLPQSKGE
+521 SGSNVISLPQSKGE

-656 MGTVH
+656 VGTVH

-700 SQGVQGY
+700 SQGSVQGY

-934 LGEPSYG
+934 FGEPSYG

-1065 TTPET
+1065 ATPET

-1120 KQRGNKQ
+1120 KQRGNKH
-1127 SAEPVKAASKS
+1127 SAESVKAASKS
-1138 SLQEAKQP
+1138 SLQEAKQR

-1442 MTTSSHAPPSPVPTT
+1442 MTTSSHPPPSPVPTT

-1690 FNVNPKLFLLAFR
+1690 FNVV
-1703 LANSDQA
+1703 S
-1710 QLQTFPVRDQH
+1710 
-1721 PQPQLSLRPA
+1721 
-1731 QTKSTTR
+1731 
-1738 RNRPREET
+1738 NRIMMGEIQSIED
-1746 SSR
+1746 

>member
-21 PPHQIFKG
+21 PPHQIFK
-29 YSPSPHSSLSDC
+29 
-41 FLCWEMHDVSLL
+41 
-53 CADVQGSDNPIP
+53 DVQGSDNPIP

-1690 FNVNPKLFLLAFR
+1690 FNVV
-1703 LANSDQA
+1703 S
-1710 QLQTFPVRDQH
+1710 
-1721 PQPQLSLRPA
+1721 
-1731 QTKSTTR
+1731 
-1738 RNRPREET
+1738 NRIMMGEIQSIED
-1746 SSR
+1746 

>member
-21 PPHQIFKG
+21 PPHQIFK
-29 YSPSPHSSLSDC
+29 
-41 FLCWEMHDVSLL
+41 
-53 CADVQGSDNPIP
+53 DVQGSDNPIP

-147 FGDIKKAD
+147 FGDIKKVD

-700 SQGVQGY
+700 SQGSVQGY

-1690 FNVNPKLFLLAFR
+1690 FNVV
-1703 LANSDQA
+1703 S
-1710 QLQTFPVRDQH
+1710 
-1721 PQPQLSLRPA
+1721 
-1731 QTKSTTR
+1731 
-1738 RNRPREET
+1738 NRIMMGEIQSIED
-1746 SSR
+1746 

>member
-6 ADSAADHRSKHLSIN
+6 ADSAADHRNKNLSIN
-21 PPHQIFKG
+21 PPHQIFK
-29 YSPSPHSSLSDC
+29 DI
-41 FLCWEMHDVSLL
+41 
-53 CADVQGSDNPIP
+53 QGSDNPIC

-73 KSGKSKTG
+73 KSGENKTG

-88 CLHNPSGNGEETPD
+88 GLPNPYGNNSTGNGEETPD

-111 PSLLTAE
+111 PSLLAAE

-132 FSATRNDRWRNGDKD
+132 FSAVRNDRWRNGDKD
-147 FGDIKKAD
+147 FGDNKKVD
-155 RRDNVGSRQFGE
+155 RWDNVGSRQFGE
-167 PRRWTDSGNK
+167 QRRWTDSGNK
-177 DAGTEQR
+177 DAGSEQR

-190 WTDSGNKDAGTE
+190 WTDSGNKDAGTD

-225 KWDEAGKDG
+225 KWDEPGKDG

-274 KQGTAFSH
+274 KQVTAFSH
-282 SRGRGENTAIFSAGR
+282 SRGRGENPAIFSAGR
-297 GRMSSGGSLFTSATN
+297 GRLSSGGSLFTSASN

-326 GTGEPYHLRY
+326 GPGEPYHLRY

-354 KFPDGFIEVPSL
+354 KFPDGFVEVPSL

-376 ICAPSSEEVN
+376 ICAPSSEEVT
-386 ILDGIEKGKIVS
+386 ILEGIEKGKIVS
-398 SGAPQIS
+398 SGAPQTS
-405 KDGPSGRNPA
+405 KDGPGGRNPA
-415 EFSQPRRLKPAG
+415 EFSQPSRIKPAG
-427 SREDMTSATDV
+427 SREDMTHAADV
-438 SKEEIGETRNYPDD
+438 SKDESGETRNYPDD

-471 VQGNN
+471 VPGNN

-496 NDPSADNKLKSSDT
+496 NDPSADNRLKSSDN

-566 SPEELS
+566 SPEELI
-572 LFYKDPQGLIQ
+572 LYYKDPQGLIQ
-583 GPFSGSDIIGW
+583 GPFSGTDIIGW

-608 ASAPIDSPF
+608 ASAPNDSPF

-627 RAKSGPP
+627 RSKSGPP
-634 PGFSDAKP
+634 PGFTGAKP
-642 SQTTDAAGSPAFPG
+642 SQFIDAAGTPAFPSVG
-656 MGTVH
+656 KVH

-686 RFIESLMSGSLNNP
+686 RFIESLMSGSLNNS

-739 SVAGPFSY
+739 SVASPYSY
-747 WPGPES
+747 WPGRES
-753 ANLMLRS
+753 ANLMSGS

-772 SPSTDLL
+772 SPSSDLL

-785 KDRSAPSVS
+785 KDRSAPAVS
-794 GPIPAWSHPNQK
+794 GPIPAWSHSNQK

-820 FGVQQQRQLEQNS
+820 FGVQQQRQPEQNS
-833 PLAGLLGQPIGNN
+833 PLAGLLGQPIENI

-857 VPGLSQEQQSLNLL
+857 ASGLSQEQQSLNLL

-922 QVLADQQHPQQR
+922 QVLADHQHPQQR
-934 LGEPSYG
+934 FGEPSFG
-941 QLQQSF
+941 QFQQSF

-952 QESKDVTQVNQQ
+952 QESKDMTQVNQQ
-964 MQLPVSHEA
+964 MQLPVSHED

-980 FVSVN
+980 FLSVN
-985 QATSQNVATVGT
+985 QATNQNVATVGT
-997 HHLNLQHQLFGNVD
+997 HHLHLQHQLFGNVD
-1011 PRMSEGGVPTDQIDG
+1011 PRMSEGTVLADQIDD
-1026 THKKDLQSDYERSI
+1026 TNRKYSESDYERTI
-1040 PADYMNSLYSEK
+1040 PADYMNSLHSEK
-1052 PVLLPASFPNNES
+1052 PVLLPGYHATLGVDGPVSFPKNES
-1065 TTPET
+1065 PTLET
-1070 SDSKSLENQTKD
+1070 SDSKSLEKHTKD
-1082 VFAGQGET
+1082 VYAGQGET
-1090 SNELN
+1090 SNELH

-1127 SAEPVKAASKS
+1127 SAEPGKAASKP

-1146 ETGIADDSEIK
+1146 ETGSADDSEIK

-1162 PADILIDN
+1162 PVDTLIDN
-1170 DVLMSSEAISVRG
+1170 DTHLIQSSTTAPSSNVLMSSEAISARG

-1192 QNTRTQPGRAWKP
+1192 QNTRTLPGRAWKP

-1237 SGSVGGLASPWG
+1237 MSSVGLASPWG

-1258 NLRETLGESVT
+1258 NLRETHGESVISQT
-1269 TQAGAVKPESVP
+1269 GVVKPECVP

-1314 NDTYTQIT
+1314 NDAYTQFT

-1363 VVDTSLSTS
+1363 VDTTSLSTTS
-1372 SIEKG
+1372 SVEKG
-1377 KNARI
+1377 KSSRI
-1382 AQQQLKEDLPA
+1382 AQQQQGKEDLPA

-1407 EEPVNNPSPAAA
+1407 EEPVNSPSPAAA

-1442 MTTSSHAPPSPVPTT
+1442 MTISSHPPPSPVPTT

-1463 QAVPQSSW
+1463 QAVSQSSW

-1523 TTPGKGSA
+1523 TTAGKGSA

-1587 CLKLSRSEAETLLIE
+1587 CLKLSRSEAETLLVE
-1602 NLGTVDRD
+1602 NLGSVDRD

-1631 AFQSKGSSSSV
+1631 AFQSKGLSSSSV
-1642 VKSRNNK
+1642 VKSRNNNNNK
-1649 AAEEEE
+1649 AGEEEE
-1655 YYKAPS
+1655 YYKAP
-1661 ANEGFSKVGGGKKK
+1661 ANEGMSKVGGKKK

-1683 LSSSVLG
+1683 LSASVLG
-1690 FNVNPKLFLLAFR
+1690 FNVV
-1703 LANSDQA
+1703 S
-1710 QLQTFPVRDQH
+1710 
-1721 PQPQLSLRPA
+1721 
-1731 QTKSTTR
+1731 
-1738 RNRPREET
+1738 NRIMMGEIQSIED
-1746 SSR
+1746 

>member
-6 ADSAADHRSKHLSIN
+6 ADSAADHRNKHLSIN
-21 PPHQIFKG
+21 PPNQIFK
-29 YSPSPHSSLSDC
+29 
-41 FLCWEMHDVSLL
+41 
-53 CADVQGSDNPIP
+53 DVQGSDNPIP

-73 KSGKSKTG
+73 KQGKSKTG
-81 MGTVEAQ
+81 TGTVEAQ
-88 CLHNPSGNGEETPD
+88 GLHNPYGNDSTGNGEETPD

-111 PSLLTAE
+111 PSIHAAE
-118 TGRREGWRDEERDT
+118 AGRREGWRDEERDT
-132 FSATRNDRWRNGDKD
+132 FSTVRNDRWRNGEKD
-147 FGDIKKAD
+147 FGDNKKVD

-167 PRRWTDSGNK
+167 QRRWTDSGNK

-215 DDKEAENARN
+215 DDKEAENARS
-225 KWDEAGKDG
+225 KWDEPGKDG
-234 EIIREKGPSLP
+234 EITREKGPTLP

-274 KQGTAFSH
+274 KQGTTFSH
-282 SRGRGENTAIFSAGR
+282 SRGRGDNPAVFSAGR
-297 GRMSSGGSLFTSATN
+297 GRLGSGGSLFTSASN

-344 YRMADTVCFE
+344 YRMADAVSFE

-366 TCEQPSDPLA
+366 TCEQLSDPLA

-398 SGAPQIS
+398 SGAPQTS
-405 KDGPSGRNPA
+405 KDGPSGRNPT
-415 EFSQPRRLKPAG
+415 EFSQPRRIKPAG
-427 SREDMTSATDV
+427 SREDMAYAADV
-438 SKEEIGETRNYPDD
+438 SKDESGETRNYTDD

-496 NDPSADNKLKSSDT
+496 NDPSADSRLKSSDN
-510 VWSHP
+510 VWSHS

-521 SGSNVMSLPQSKGE
+521 SGSNVMSLPQPQSKGE
-535 SRWQIGED
+535 SRWQMGED

-548 QPSLVF
+548 QPSMVF

-566 SPEELS
+566 SPEELV
-572 LFYKDPQGLIQ
+572 LHYKDPQGLIQ
-583 GPFSGSDIIGW
+583 GPFSGTDIIGW

-608 ASAPIDSPF
+608 ASAPSDSPF

-634 PGFSDAKP
+634 PGFTGAKP
-642 SQTTDAAGSPAFPG
+642 SQFIDAAGTQAFPG
-656 MGTVH
+656 VGKVH

-686 RFIESLMSGSLNNP
+686 RFIESLMSGSLNSS

-739 SVAGPFSY
+739 SVASPFSY
-747 WPGPES
+747 WPGRES
-753 ANLMLRS
+753 ANLMPGS

-766 AQQPAR
+766 AQQPTR
-772 SPSTDLL
+772 SPSADLL

-785 KDRSAPSVS
+785 KDRSSPAVS
-794 GPIPAWSHPNQK
+794 GPIPAWSHSNQK

-820 FGVQQQRQLEQNS
+820 FGVQQQRQPEQNS
-833 PLAGLLGQPIGNN
+833 PLAGLLGQPIENN

-857 VPGLSQEQQSLNLL
+857 VSGLSQEQQSLNLL

-886 SSQQQRL
+886 SAQQL
-893 LIEKMLL
+893 MIEKMLL

-934 LGEPSYG
+934 FGEPSYG

-952 QESKDVTQVNQQ
+952 HESKDMTQVNQQ
-964 MQLPVSHEA
+964 MQLPVSHED

-980 FVSVN
+980 FLSVN
-985 QATSQNVATVGT
+985 QATNQNVATAGT
-997 HHLNLQHQLFGNVD
+997 HHLHLQHQLFGNVD
-1011 PRMSEGGVPTDQIDG
+1011 PRMSEGTVLAD
-1026 THKKDLQSDYERSI
+1026 KKDSESDYERTI
-1040 PADYMNSLYSEK
+1040 PADYMNSLYSGK
-1052 PVLLPASFPNNES
+1052 PGYHATLGVEGPLSFSNNES
-1065 TTPET
+1065 VTPET
-1070 SDSKSLENQTKD
+1070 SDSKSLEKQTKD
-1082 VFAGQGET
+1082 VAAGQGET

-1095 VEIPPTEVKSNE
+1095 VETPPTEVKSIE

-1127 SAEPVKAASKS
+1127 SAEPVKAASKP

-1146 ETGIADDSEIK
+1146 ETGCADDSEMK
-1157 GKNMN
+1157 GKNMS
-1162 PADILIDN
+1162 PADTLIDN
-1170 DVLMSSEAISVRG
+1170 DTHLIQSSPAAPSSNVLMSSEAV
-1183 ESGVNESSL
+1183 VNESSL
-1192 QNTRTQPGRAWKP
+1192 QSTRTQPGRAWKP

-1225 QAEALAPKVSTS
+1225 QAEALAPKVSTALS
-1237 SGSVGGLASPWG
+1237 SVGLASPWG
-1249 GIVANSDPI
+1249 GIVANPNPI
-1258 NLRETLGESVT
+1258 NLRETQGESVI
-1269 TQAGAVKPESVP
+1269 TQTGDVKPESIP

-1294 ADDVVAKSVVKE
+1294 ADDAVAKSVVKE
-1306 RDVVGSSS
+1306 RDVVGSSP
-1314 NDTYTQIT
+1314 NDTYTQVT
-1322 STNAES
+1322 ATNAEY

-1350 KNSAAKTAAHVPA
+1350 KNSGAKTAAHVPA
-1363 VVDTSLSTS
+1363 VDTSLSTS

-1377 KNARI
+1377 KNSRI
-1382 AQQQLKEDLPA
+1382 AQQQVKEDLPA

-1407 EEPVNNPSPAAA
+1407 EEPVNSPSPAAA

-1442 MTTSSHAPPSPVPTT
+1442 MTTSSHPPPSPVPTT
-1457 QKPTPP
+1457 HKPTPP
-1463 QAVPQSSW
+1463 QAVSQSSW
-1471 SRSPSQAVSQ
+1471 SRSSAQAVSQ
-1481 SSLQSKSKG
+1481 SSLQSAKSKG

-1523 TTPGKGSA
+1523 TTPVKGSA

-1542 ASSPASHK
+1542 ASSPASQK

-1631 AFQSKGSSSSV
+1631 AFQSKGSSSSASV

-1649 AAEEEE
+1649 AGEEEE
-1655 YYKAPS
+1655 YYKAP
-1661 ANEGFSKVGGGKKK
+1661 ANEGFSKVGGKKK

-1690 FNVNPKLFLLAFR
+1690 FNVV
-1703 LANSDQA
+1703 S
-1710 QLQTFPVRDQH
+1710 
-1721 PQPQLSLRPA
+1721 
-1731 QTKSTTR
+1731 
-1738 RNRPREET
+1738 NRIMMGEIQSIED
-1746 SSR
+1746 